1 MNPGVRID
9 ALAKALAETPGV
21 AAWALRERRLTSHQR
36 YRVFTQRDAERTA
49 RLSSVDVTVHTRRTQ
64 DGREVQGE
72 ASFTLTGGTEAS
84 APALIRRA
92 VAQAALVANDP
103 YALPGPA
110 TVPDVPLADPATAE
124 TPWEVIDRLEAEM
137 DRAAG
142 GAPVCASEF
151 FAERQE
157 VTVRTSEGFAGSY
170 AATELF
176 CEFVLLA
183 GKGEQGVECHGIRRA
198 RRPAELAL
206 AEAVA
211 RHAAW
216 ADHRLGA
223 ELPPTG
229 VFPVVFGEEALDGLF
244 APVTAHAGGRARH
257 EGWSRLTEGTDLLPA
272 AKGEPLT
279 LAVDPHLPWRLG
291 SRPFDGEG
299 QVTRR
304 VTLVEGGRFIAR
316 TATKR
321 YADYLGIPATGAGGN
336 VVAGEGPT
344 ALADLLAEGPVIHA
358 LRFSTF
364 HPNPVTGAFSA
375 ELRTAYLHD
384 GRGGVTPV
392 QGGSVSGNL
401 WEALA
406 QARFSAERAVRP
418 EYDGPAG
425 VRLEAVTVAG
435 RP

>member
-1 MNPGVRID
+1 VNAD
-9 ALAKALAETPGV
+9 ALARALAGTPGV
-21 AAWALRERRLTSHQR
+21 AAWALRERRQTSHQR
-36 YRVFTQRDAERTA
+36 YRVFTKRDAERTA
-49 RLSSVDVTVHTRRTQ
+49 TLSGIDVTIHTRRTEA
-64 DGREVQGE
+64 GREVQGE
-72 ASFTLTGGTEAS
+72 ASFTLTGGTEDS

-92 VAQAALVANDP
+92 VGQAALVANDP
-103 YALPGPA
+103 YTLPGPA

-124 TPWEVIDRLEAEM
+124 TPWEVIDALEAEM
-137 DRAAG
+137 DRAAD

-151 FAERQE
+151 FAEHME
-157 VTVRTSEGFAGSY
+157 VAVRTSEGFAGRY
-170 AATELF
+170 TATELF
-176 CEFVLLA
+176 CEFVVLA
-183 GKGEQGVECHGIRRA
+183 GKGGEGVECHGIRRA

-206 AEAVA
+206 GESVA

-216 ADHRLGA
+216 AGDRLGA

-229 VFPVVFGEEALDGLF
+229 VFPVVFGEEALDSLF
-244 APVTAHAGGRARH
+244 APVTAHASARARH
-257 EGWSRLTEGTDLLPA
+257 EGWSRLNEGQGLIPGV
-272 AKGEPLT
+272 KGEALT

-291 SRPFDGEG
+291 SRPFDAEG

-316 TATKR
+316 TASKR
-321 YADYLGIPATGAGGN
+321 YADYLGIPATGVGGN
-336 VVAGEGPT
+336 VVAGEGRA
-344 ALADLLAEGPVIHA
+344 ALADLLAEGPVIQA

-384 GRGGVTPV
+384 GQGSVTPL

-401 WEALA
+401 WEALG